1 MASTETSTLRSVR
14 NPQSWVEV
22 SLNALR
28 RNFRTIQA
36 HVGDEVSVCVVVKA
50 DAYGHG
56 AAQCSAAL
64 VAEGAPWLG
73 VASVD
78 EGAALREAGI
88 NRRILL
94 MAGFWRGDED
104 EIIRLSLTP
113 TVWESWQIETLNRA
127 AERSGTGRFP
137 VHLKIDSGMGRLGVT
152 RRDLGSTIDLL
163 KAAKYLWLEGVSSH
177 LASSEV
183 VNGATTEEQL
193 RNFEECRRLLETAGL
208 QPKLVHVANTSAII
222 AHPQAWN
229 NMVRAG
235 LGLYGYY
242 LPFRCGEDEE
252 GQLRLN
258 VEPVLAWKTRVL
270 TVREV
275 GPNQALGYGGTYTTE
290 SAARIA
296 VLPVGYSDG
305 LNRALSSKG
314 RVIVRGQ
321 YAPIVGL
328 ISMNLTL
335 IDVTGIS
342 GVRVGDEVILLGSS
356 SGRAVSAQDHACLA
370 NTISYDILCAISK
383 AVPRK
388 YSD

>member
-1 MASTETSTLRSVR
+1 
-14 NPQSWVEV
+14 
-22 SLNALR
+22 
-28 RNFRTIQA
+28 
-36 HVGDEVSVCVVVKA
+36 
-50 DAYGHG
+50 
-56 AAQCSAAL
+56 
-64 VAEGAPWLG
+64 
-73 VASVD
+73 
-78 EGAALREAGI
+78 
-88 NRRILL
+88 

-113 TVWESWQIETLNRA
+113 TVWEPWQIEALNRA
-127 AERSGTGRFP
+127 AERSGAGRYP

-152 RRDLGSTIDLL
+152 LRDLGGIVNLL
-163 KAAKYLWLEGVSSH
+163 KSAKHLSVEGVSSH

-183 VNGATTEEQL
+183 VDGAATEEQL
-193 RNFEECRRLLETAGL
+193 RNFEESRGLLEAAGL

-222 AHPQAWN
+222 TRSKAWN

-242 LPFRCGEDEE
+242 LPFRCSEDQAD
-252 GQLRLN
+252 QLRLN
-258 VEPVLAWKTRVL
+258 VEPVLTWKTRVL
-270 TVREV
+270 TVRDT
-275 GPNQALGYGGTYTTE
+275 GPNQALGYGGTYVTQ

-314 RVIVRGQ
+314 RVIVGGQ

-335 IDVTGIS
+335 IDVTGIC
-342 GVRVGDEVILLGSS
+342 GVRIGDEVILLGSS
-356 SGRAVSAQDHACLA
+356 SGLAVTAQDHACLA

-383 AVPRK
+383 SVPRK

>member
-258 VEPVLAWKTRVL
+258 VEPVLTWKTRVL

>member
-64 VAEGAPWLG
+64 VAEGTPWLG

-152 RRDLGSTIDLL
+152 RRDLGSIIDLL

-222 AHPQAWN
+222 AHRQAWN

-258 VEPVLAWKTRVL
+258 VEPVLTWKTRVL

-335 IDVTGIS
+335 VDVTGIS

-356 SGRAVSAQDHACLA
+356 SGRAVTAQDHACLA

-383 AVPRK
+383 TVPRK
-388 YSD
+388 YND

>member
-1 MASTETSTLRSVR
+1 
-14 NPQSWVEV
+14 
-22 SLNALR
+22 
-28 RNFRTIQA
+28 
-36 HVGDEVSVCVVVKA
+36 
-50 DAYGHG
+50 
-56 AAQCSAAL
+56 
-64 VAEGAPWLG
+64 
-73 VASVD
+73 
-78 EGAALREAGI
+78 
-88 NRRILL
+88 
-94 MAGFWRGDED
+94 
-104 EIIRLSLTP
+104 
-113 TVWESWQIETLNRA
+113 
-127 AERSGTGRFP
+127 
-137 VHLKIDSGMGRLGVT
+137 MGRLGVT
-152 RRDLGSTIDLL
+152 RRDLGSIIDLL

-183 VNGATTEEQL
+183 VNGAATEEQL

-222 AHPQAWN
+222 ARRQAWN

-258 VEPVLAWKTRVL
+258 VEPVLTWKTRVL

-335 IDVTGIS
+335 VDVTGIS

-356 SGRAVSAQDHACLA
+356 SGRAVTAQDHACLA

-383 AVPRK
+383 TVPRK
-388 YSD
+388 YND